1 MKVLEALTKLLPEDQ
16 ASKLVPAVEAML
28 EEAKK
33 ELDTEYNKN
42 LEEAYADL
50 ANQLKAAETTA
61 ETGYSEA
68 YTIIQD
74 LRGRLET
81 QQAEF
86 EQAMDEGY
94 EEAYQ
99 MLLAERSKNEKLEV
113 EIYEEY
119 DKKLNEM
126 REYMIDKIDEF
137 LSVKGKEIYEQAR
150 REMLNDPTV
159 AEHKVAMDKVVNILS
174 DYISQEDYTLATS
187 SKLEEVLKTLED
199 MRSKQRILEARNM
212 RLSTEN
218 KHLNESVRS
227 LNENVAK
234 TNGKLVTEERNA
246 RVETAK
252 NVTGRGD
259 KVTEEVKVIAEH
271 NADVPPGDKP
281 VSVLAEAI
289 KGDDLRQMRVL
300 AGLQSSK

>member
-28 EEAKK
+28 DEAKQ
-33 ELDTEYNKN
+33 ELDKEYNTN

-61 ETGYSEA
+61 EQGYSEA
-68 YTIIQD
+68 YSIIQD
-74 LRGRLET
+74 LRGRLDT

-119 DKKLNEM
+119 DKKLAEM

-137 LSVKGKEIYEQAR
+137 LSIKGKEIYEQAR
-150 REMLNDPTV
+150 RELLNDPTV

-174 DYISQEDYTLATS
+174 DYISQEDYTLAAS
-187 SKLEEVLKTLED
+187 SKLEEVLKTLEEL
-199 MRSKQRILEARNM
+199 RGKQRILEARNM

-218 KHLNESVRS
+218 KKLNESVRS
-227 LNENVAK
+227 LNETV
-234 TNGKLVTEERNA
+234 TQTSGKKINEERTE

-252 NVTGRGD
+252 NVTGRGQ
-259 KVTEEVKVIAEH
+259 KVTQQVKVIAEH
-271 NADVPPGDKP
+271 DETPSEKP
-281 VSVLAEAI
+281 ASVLSEAI
-289 KGDDLRQMRVL
+289 KPDDLRQMRVL
-300 AGLQSSK
+300 SGLQTSK

>member
-16 ASKLVPAVEAML
+16 AKQLVPAVEAML
-28 EEAKK
+28 EEAKQ
-33 ELDTEYNKN
+33 ELDKEYNKN
-42 LEEAYADL
+42 LEEAYAEL
-50 ANQLKAAETTA
+50 ANELKSAETTA
-61 ETGYSEA
+61 EQGYQEA
-68 YTIIQD
+68 YAVIQD
-74 LRGRLET
+74 LRSRLET

-99 MLLAERSKNEKLEV
+99 MLLAERAKNEKLEV

-119 DKKLNEM
+119 DKKLAEM

-137 LSVKGKEIYEQAR
+137 LAVKGKEMYEQAR
-150 REMLNDPTV
+150 RELINDPTV

-187 SKLEEVLKTLED
+187 SKLEEALKTLEEL
-199 MRSKQRILEARNM
+199 RNKQRILEARNM

-218 KHLNESVRS
+218 KKLNESVRS
-227 LNENVAK
+227 LNEAVQS
-234 TNGKLVTEERNA
+234 GKGQTITEERKE

-259 KVTEEVKVIAEH
+259 KVTQEVKVIAEH
-271 NADVPPGDKP
+271 ENKTPENKP
-281 VSVLAEAI
+281 ASVLSESI
-289 KGDDLRQMRVL
+289 NPDELRQMRVL
-300 AGLQSSK
+300 SGLQTSK